1 MSERPV
7 SAGTADWQTAAMFE
21 APMEVCWNF
30 DYSISLDSL
39 ERLYRKAKRGQWD
52 SDQYLDWDTP
62 IDPSKP
68 IVEQTGEL
76 LQIPFFQ
83 RMSESQRETFSAHN
97 TAQLLSQFLHGE
109 QGALMTASVLT
120 HSVKDYDA
128 KLYCATQTM
137 DEARHVEVYKR
148 YIDKLSMVYPMSPWL
163 KKLIDTTLEAADP
176 AKVMVGMNMIIEGLA
191 LAAFHNMHR
200 MTTCPLLKK
209 LTQGVLSDEARHVG
223 FGRMYLEKLVAE
235 MHPDDR
241 EDLADFAFEAVKI
254 MFMTQRGNTPGS
266 SVPATARTV
275 DPGFIMVL
283 QNCGIDPQDFA
294 KGMME
299 AREQGYKRTLPPGQ
313 IHSFKDLMMPALV
326 RAGVVTD
333 RVRERYEK
341 AGIPIWED
349 RHVLESMEDVEGERE
364 LLNLTAAELAELS
377 AKATRQ
383 EIEEE

>member
-1 MSERPV
+1 
-7 SAGTADWQTAAMFE
+7 
-21 APMEVCWNF
+21 MEVCWNF

-39 ERLYRKAKRGQWD
+39 ERLYKKAKRGQWD
-52 SDQYLDWDTP
+52 SDQYLDWDIS

-68 IVEQTGEL
+68 IVEQTSDL
-76 LQIPFFQ
+76 LKIPFFE
-83 RMSESQRETFSAHN
+83 RMSQSQRDMFSAHN

-128 KLYCATQTM
+128 KLYCASQTM

-163 KKLIDTTLEAADP
+163 KSLIDATLVAAAP
-176 AKVMVGMNMIIEGLA
+176 AKIMVGMNMIIEGLA

-223 FGRMYLEKLVAE
+223 FGRIYLEKLVTE
-235 MHPDDR
+235 MHQDDR
-241 EDLADFAFEAVKI
+241 EELADFAFDAVQI
-254 MFMTQRGNTPGS
+254 MFRTQNGA
-266 SVPATARTV
+266 PATARRL
-275 DPGFIMVL
+275 DPGFMMVL
-283 QNCGIDPQDFA
+283 ENCNIDFQDFA

-299 AREQGYKRTLPPGQ
+299 AREQGYKRKLSPGQ
-313 IHSFKDLMMPALV
+313 IHTFKDLMMPALV
-326 RAGVVTD
+326 RVGVITD
-333 RVRERYEK
+333 RVRERYEE

-349 RHVLESMEDVEGERE
+349 KQVLEAMEDVEGEQE
-364 LLNLTAAELAELS
+364 LLNLSAEELAALS
-377 AKATRQ
+377 RRATEK
-383 EIEEE
+383 EIEQD